1 MDSERSTA
9 PARSASVARR
19 RPVLQRRQSSTL
31 EATQRK
37 TSTTQ
42 PVSITQPESW
52 TVRAKECTRICA
64 SNTCTD
70 MSKPQGHQHS
80 HTTSGRTPKHHALVR
95 ALQTIV
101 PNTHAKHAGPGQ
113 SGLQMHWFR
122 VHLPA
127 GDGVGYSSEAD
138 TPRTAPLYNDG
149 IAGQSLPEKRQNC
162 GEHEQKQTTQDC
174 AVMSIIN
181 NQRRGDGAV
190 LQRLRAEY
198 PSTATHCYKPSRHGR
213 GRVASTCAHE
223 HTMEHTSVHETV
235 PVGSVSQVRFT
246 AGIVVRRNVGPP

>member
-138 TPRTAPLYNDG
+138 VPGTAPLYDDG
-149 IAGQSLPEKRQNC
+149 IASQSLPEKRQNC
-162 GEHEQKQTTQDC
+162 GEHEQKQTMQDC
-174 AVMSIIN
+174 AVMSMK
-181 NQRRGDGAV
+181 DAV
-190 LQRLRAEY
+190 LQRHRAEY
-198 PSTATHCYKPSRHGR
+198 PSTATHCYKRSRHGR
-213 GRVASTCAHE
+213 GRVVSTCAHD
-223 HTMEHTSVHETV
+223 HSTEHTSVHETV

-246 AGIVVRRNVGPP
+246 ACTAVRRNVDPP